1 MNHLF
6 YLIIFCLLLIIGIV
20 VFYEL
25 IFPTKQKIIENYV
38 PSNPYD
44 TELENALDKA
54 RDKLKKDFL
63 KKLASDDDVMENY
76 YKEKILIENA
86 EKRLG
91 KNYMMGRLLV
101 SPIPDKTVHSVYS
114 FMSGE
119 KSKLLNEFG
128 SNNDDEFYNIKK

>member
-6 YLIIFCLLLIIGIV
+6 YLIFCLLLIIGIV

-38 PSNPYD
+38 PANPYNI
-44 TELENALDKA
+44 ELENALDKA

-63 KKLASDDDVMENY
+63 KKLANDDDVMENY

-86 EKRLG
+86 ENRLG
-91 KNYMMGRLLV
+91 KNYMLGRLLV

-119 KSKLLNEFG
+119 NSKLLNEF
-128 SNNDDEFYNIKK
+128 SSSDDEFYNIKK

>member
-91 KNYMMGRLLV
+91 KNYMLGRLLV